1 MAEVQAIEAP
11 TTDREQQGPLPQELV
26 SSEAQLQ
33 QAQQALQERDEAA
46 VRLTGALAQA
56 QESLQEQA
64 KSLQQTEEALRRT
77 LGQYRN
83 ALLSASPEVPPE
95 LVQGDTAEAVE
106 SSLAQAQQVVA
117 RIRQQMEAKLAG
129 ERVPP
134 GAPLR
139 SAPDASSL
147 SPTEKIL
154 YGLRRLGG

>member
-11 TTDREQQGPLPQELV
+11 NTDREQAAPPQEPV
-26 SSEAQLQ
+26 SPEVQLQ
-33 QAQQALQERDEAA
+33 QAQRALQERDEAA
-46 VRLTGALAQA
+46 ARLTDALAQS
-56 QESLQEQA
+56 QERLQEQA

-77 LGQYRN
+77 LGQYRT
-83 ALLSASPEVPPE
+83 ALLAASPEVPPE

-106 SSLAQAQQVVA
+106 SSLALAQQVVT
-117 RIRQQMEAKLAG
+117 RIKQQLEAKLAA

-154 YGLRRLGG
+154 YGLRRLGR